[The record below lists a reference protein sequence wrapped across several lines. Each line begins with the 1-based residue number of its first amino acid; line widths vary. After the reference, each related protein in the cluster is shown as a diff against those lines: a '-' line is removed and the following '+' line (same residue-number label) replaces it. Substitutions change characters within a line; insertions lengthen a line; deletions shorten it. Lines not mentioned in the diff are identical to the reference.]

1 MLSAAARHP
10 WDWSGGKREGKQQR
24 EAKSSRYRLSLR
36 SREVPLSFRLLL
48 RASSS
53 PPLSMTG
60 YCFLAGPLE
69 SSTSAKWYHRL
80 GLKVTFADE
89 RPKSRWVIES
99 RGFSLVP
106 YGYFVAGGLS
116 LPHHPIRP
124 VEAGGQLCS
133 DAFDGVAQCVRLK
146 EHVVPRLILW
156 AGLPV

>member
-10 WDWSGGKREGKQQR
+10 WDWSGGKREHKRQR

-36 SREVPLSFRLLL
+36 SREHPAEFPPAFSSVLVPSSFDNWLLFLSR
-48 RASSS
+48 SSWVVHV
-53 PPLSMTG
+53 G
-60 YCFLAGPLE
+60 E
-69 SSTSAKWYHRL
+69 VVHRL
-80 GLKVTFADE
+80 GPKVTFADE